1 MTTTASSPG
10 IGAFS
15 SILARQCR
23 TAPAEAAAIVRHD
36 GADRIDIL
44 AAHPDL
50 PNSPSEGKWI
60 VEAARNLPPQNGE
73 RRTRVVQGSRPGEPS
88 FACVPI
94 GAGANVWALYL
105 LTHAP
110 ADPSLVA
117 ERLTLS
123 AAALHLLD
131 SHGEAHRREGETDL
145 LRRAMG
151 TLTAMASYDRFNAA
165 AMALCNHVAAEWK
178 CDRVSLGFLHGPYV
192 RVEAMS
198 HTEKFVARSSL
209 VQSLEAVMEECL
221 DQDQEIVVPSDDDS
235 TVIRRAAM
243 EFDSRHGPMALA
255 SIPIRRSGAPV
266 GVLTLERPADAP
278 FPISEIAALRLMVDA
293 ASAHLD
299 LVRRYRRWFGA
310 SIASSARTLIESALG
325 PRYAWAKLT
334 AVALAAAA
342 IFFAVV
348 PGTYRVRADARVEAI
363 DRRVVAGPFDGFLL
377 ESLARTGDI
386 VNAGDVLARL
396 DASDLVLRL
405 GSLRAEQDGA
415 VREAALAQR
424 ERKDAEAQIARARAK
439 RAEADIGL
447 IERRIE
453 QATIRAPAAGV
464 VVSGDLERVVGAPV
478 STGDTLFEVASLD
491 SLRVE
496 VFVAEDQIADIA
508 AGSKGTLATLSR
520 PDAKMPIEITRID
533 PVAEVRAGRNVFRAL
548 ASISERPEWLRPGME
563 GTVRIDAG
571 RRSYPSIWTRRT
583 VNWLRMKLWI

>member
-10 IGAFS
+10 SGAFS

-23 TAPAEAAAIVRHD
+23 TAPAEAAAVIRRD
-36 GADRIDIL
+36 GDERVDVL

-50 PNSPSEGKWI
+50 PNAPAAGQWI
-60 VEAARNLPPQNGE
+60 VEAARNLPPPGGE
-73 RRTRVVQGSRPGEPS
+73 RRTRLVRGSGPGVPS

-94 GAGANVWALYL
+94 GAGPNLWALYL

-123 AAALHLLD
+123 SAGLHLLD
-131 SHGEAHRREGETDL
+131 SQGEAHRREAESEL
-145 LRRAMG
+145 LRRAMS
-151 TLTAMASYDRFNAA
+151 TLTAMASHDRFNAA

-178 CDRVSLGFLHGPYV
+178 CDRVSLGFQHGPYV

-221 DQDQEIVVPSDDDS
+221 DQDQEVVVPTDDDS
-235 TVIRRAAM
+235 TTIRRAAM
-243 EFDSRHGPMALA
+243 EFDARHGPMAMA
-255 SIPIRRSGAPV
+255 SIPIRRGGAAV
-266 GVLTLERPADAP
+266 GVLTVERPADAP
-278 FPISEIAALRLMVDA
+278 LPVAEVAALRLLVDA

-310 SIASSARTLIESALG
+310 SVASSARSGIESALG

-334 AVALAAAA
+334 AVALASAAL
-342 IFFAVV
+342 FFALV

-377 ESLARTGDI
+377 ESFARTGD
-386 VNAGDVLARL
+386 VVRAGDVLARL

-405 GSLRAEQDGA
+405 GSLRAEQEGA
-415 VREAALAQR
+415 LREAALAR
-424 ERKDAEAQIARARAK
+424 RDRKDAEAQIARARAK

-447 IERRIE
+447 VERQIE

-478 STGDTLFEVASLD
+478 GTGDTLFEVASLD

-496 VFVAEDQIADIA
+496 VFVAEDQIADVA
-508 AGSKGTLATLSR
+508 PGSKGTLATLSR
-520 PDAKMPIEITRID
+520 PDAKMPIEVTRVD

-548 ASISERPEWLRPGME
+548 ASIADRPEWMRPGME
-563 GTVRIDAG
+563 GTVRIEAG
-571 RRSYPSIWTRRT
+571 RRSYPAIWTRRT